1 MTESTLR
8 TLSPEELDAVA
19 GGLINLGGNG
29 FELTPNDYVID
40 LDLLG
45 ESGLVSGLLG
55 ELLVENSILQN
66 LLGG

>member
-1 MTESTLR
+1 MTESTIR

-19 GGLINLGGNG
+19 GGLISLGGNG

-45 ESGLVSGLLG
+45 ENGLVSGLLG